1 MGARSTVAS
10 MRRVVTPAVA
20 GAAAIPLALLTV
32 VTLRWSALHWGATTE
47 ECREELPGDGLIR
60 DPGLVA
66 TRAITIHA
74 PPEQVW
80 PWVVQ
85 LGADRGGFYSY
96 DRLENLA
103 GCGVR
108 SADTVVEEWQHLDVG
123 GLVHLHP
130 KVALSVASVDPVHSL
145 VLHAGPVLSGAG
157 APPGAGGAAP
167 EAAPY
172 DFTWAFVLRRHPH
185 RATRLIVRER
195 FAYTHPWSFLLVEP
209 VSAAS
214 SAMSRQ
220 MLHGIRDRAEG
231 AFAVTIPDLILGQ
244 GALR

>member
-1 MGARSTVAS
+1 
-10 MRRVVTPAVA
+10 MRRVVAPVA
-20 GAAAIPLALLTV
+20 GAAAIPVALMTV

-47 ECREELPGDGLIR
+47 ECREQLPGDDLIS

-123 GLVHLHP
+123 DLVHLHP
-130 KVALSVASVDPVHSL
+130 KVALSVASVDPVRSL
-145 VLHAGPVLSGAG
+145 VLHAGPAMAGTGG
-157 APPGAGGAAP
+157 APPGSL
-167 EAAPY
+167 PY
-172 DFTWAFVLRRHPH
+172 DFTWSFVLRRHPH
-185 RATRLIVRER
+185 RATRLVVRER

-209 VSAAS
+209 VAAAS

-220 MLHGIRDRAEG
+220 MLHGIRDRSER
-231 AFAVTIPDLILGQ
+231 AFAVTIPDLILRQ